1 MYVDSS
7 SITVNQKTYTRHLLR
22 TSFRKDGKVK
32 HRTIANISS
41 CSDEEIQAVKL
52 GLKYK
57 GNLAE
62 LASLDK
68 SMKLQQGLRVG
79 AVWVLL
85 CLAKQLHIVDAL
97 GAGRQ
102 AKLALWQI
110 MARIIEHS
118 SRLSA
123 VRLARSHAV
132 CDLLDL
138 DSFNEDD
145 LYANLDWLHENQSK
159 IEDRL
164 FRATHQDSSPTLFLY
179 DVTSSYLEGTHNDLG
194 AFGYNRDGKSGK
206 QQIVLGLLCDDQGV
220 PLSIEVFPGN
230 TSDTKTFASQ
240 VHKVAERFGG
250 GEVTFVGDRG
260 MIKGPQIQLLKE
272 HEDNFHYISALTKP
286 QIEGLLKK
294 GILQMSL
301 FDEAIAEVLSEEGG
315 ERFVVRRNPIRA
327 EEMKRNRQDRL
338 DSLNN
343 RVEKYNA
350 YLEEHPKAK
359 VEVGLRRMKDNATRL
374 KIHKWV
380 EIEPRGTK
388 RLFKSIRR
396 NWQRLKN
403 WMGVTPCGPTFLVPV
418 QLEDDS
424 PEDKIHTV
432 KKGAVMSKPRR
443 RHTAEQKA
451 ELLRQHV
458 VEKKP
463 SRRYATRQKSSRAC
477 STHGKGSYW
486 LERIRCF
493 RPVARRA
500 VS

>member
-7 SITVNQKTYTRHLLR
+7 SITVNHKTYTRHLLR

-62 LASLDK
+62 LANLDK

-179 DVTSSYLEGTHNDLG
+179 DVTSQSGGTG
-194 AFGYNRDGKSGK
+194 SG
-206 QQIVLGLLCDDQGV
+206 
-220 PLSIEVFPGN
+220 
-230 TSDTKTFASQ
+230 
-240 VHKVAERFGG
+240 
-250 GEVTFVGDRG
+250 
-260 MIKGPQIQLLKE
+260 
-272 HEDNFHYISALTKP
+272 
-286 QIEGLLKK
+286 
-294 GILQMSL
+294 
-301 FDEAIAEVLSEEGG
+301 
-315 ERFVVRRNPIRA
+315 
-327 EEMKRNRQDRL
+327 
-338 DSLNN
+338 
-343 RVEKYNA
+343 
-350 YLEEHPKAK
+350 
-359 VEVGLRRMKDNATRL
+359 
-374 KIHKWV
+374 
-380 EIEPRGTK
+380 
-388 RLFKSIRR
+388 
-396 NWQRLKN
+396 
-403 WMGVTPCGPTFLVPV
+403 
-418 QLEDDS
+418 
-424 PEDKIHTV
+424 
-432 KKGAVMSKPRR
+432 
-443 RHTAEQKA
+443 
-451 ELLRQHV
+451 
-458 VEKKP
+458 
-463 SRRYATRQKSSRAC
+463 
-477 STHGKGSYW
+477 
-486 LERIRCF
+486 
-493 RPVARRA
+493 
-500 VS
+500 